1 MVRAVF
7 FDVGETLVDETRLWG
22 EWADW
27 LGVPRL
33 TFFGVLGAV
42 IERGEH
48 HRRVFDI
55 LRPGLQVDAEE
66 EARTSAG
73 VPWRVRREDLYP
85 DAVPCLERLRA
96 QGLFLGVAGNQPD
109 RERQAIAGLGLPV
122 DLVTS
127 SEALGAEKPS
137 RVFFTALAR
146 AAGVRPEESAYVGDR
161 LDNDIEPARAAG
173 LTAVFLRRGPW
184 GHLHALRPE
193 VRRADI
199 AITALSDLP
208 DALADGGRRA

>member
-1 MVRAVF
+1 MRAVF

-55 LRPGLQVDAEE
+55 LRPGVQVDAEE
-66 EARTSAG
+66 EARASAG
-73 VPWRVRREDLYP
+73 VAWRVGGEDLYP

-109 RERQAIAGLGLPV
+109 RERRTIAALGLPV

-127 SEALGAEKPS
+127 SEGLGAEKPS
-137 RVFFTALAR
+137 ASFFCALAR
-146 AAGVRPEESAYVGDR
+146 VAGFRPEESAYVGDR

-173 LTAVFLRRGPW
+173 MTAVFLRRGPW
-184 GHLHALRPE
+184 GHLHALRPGA
-193 VRRADI
+193 RRADI
-199 AITALSDLP
+199 AITALTELP
-208 DALADGGRRA
+208 DALAHRDGQA